1 MSRQESVVNTRC
13 VYLERMKRYQYTCTL
28 AKLRSSSKDQISQEL
43 RALASANQTSE
54 QLIAWDDTIDIL
66 RLAFKSST
74 FVGRLYFE
82 YEIPRLGGRIDV
94 VVIIRH
100 VVFVLE
106 FKTGAGDVSS
116 SAIDQVTDY
125 ALDLRYFHQTSR
137 DVVLAPLLVT
147 DAAKGLPG
155 VYFDSLDPKLLRT
168 SITPPEHLQSVIE
181 QILSATSGDVIDPDA
196 WAQGLYEPTPTI
208 VEAARALYRG
218 HAVHEITRTTAEGTS
233 LASTTS
239 TLMDVIH
246 AAQKRNEKAICF
258 VTGVPGAGKTL
269 VGLNLATTSIDQ
281 TSSQHC
287 VYLSGN
293 GPLVAV
299 LREALVRDA
308 VEQHRRA
315 GRRQTKS
322 KAAQS
327 VKAFIQNVHH
337 FRDDCI
343 KSDAAPPERIVV
355 FDEAQRA
362 WNQQQTSA
370 FMRQKKGHA
379 DFNFS
384 EPEFLISCMDRHDGW
399 SVIVCLVGNGQEI
412 NRGEAGIAAWLEA
425 CSSRFRA
432 WRVFA
437 SPQLGLHE
445 QATQDVLA
453 DLRMAGTFNEAPSLH
468 LTASVRSFRSTLVS
482 EFVNCLLTFDRRASD
497 LYNQVRNHFPIVL
510 TRDVTVAKQWVREKA
525 RGTERYGI
533 LASSAAQR
541 LRPYAIDVTSKIDPV
556 TWFLNDK
563 RDVRSSYFLES
574 VATEFD
580 VQGLELDWTCLAW
593 DADFRCRP
601 TQRSWDQWAFRGS
614 RWERINQ
621 AERKAYHVNAYRV
634 LLTRARQGMVIVVPH
649 GADADHTRQPEFYDQ
664 TYAYLRSVGIGE
676 V

>member
-1 MSRQESVVNTRC
+1 MRYLLSV
-13 VYLERMKRYQYTCTL
+13 TL
-28 AKLRSSSKDQISQEL
+28 DELCNDGAQDMQLRLRSF
-43 RALASANQTSE
+43 APAAQTHE
-54 QLIAWDDTIDIL
+54 QHAAWDDTVEIL
-66 RLAFKSST
+66 YRT
-74 FVGRLYFE
+74 FHGSIEAGRVFFE

-94 VVIIRH
+94 VLIIRH

-155 VYFDSLDPKLLRT
+155 VYVDSLDPKLLRT
-168 SITPPEHLQSVIE
+168 AVTPPEHLQAVIE

-196 WAQGLYEPTPTI
+196 WVSGAYEPTPTI

-218 HAVHEITRTTAEGTS
+218 HSVQEITRSTAEGAS
-233 LASTTS
+233 LATTTS
-239 TLMDVIH
+239 TLLDVIRG
-246 AAQKRNEKAICF
+246 ARERNEKAICF

-269 VGLNLATTSIDQ
+269 VGLNLATTNIDA
-281 TSSQHC
+281 TESQHC

-299 LREALVRDA
+299 LREALVLDA
-308 VEQHRRA
+308 VEKAHRE
-315 GRRQTKS
+315 GRKQTKG

-337 FRDDCI
+337 FRDDSV
-343 KSDAAPPERIVV
+343 KSEAAPPERIVV

-362 WNQQQTSA
+362 WNQHMTSD
-370 FMRQKKGHA
+370 FMKRKKGVP

-399 SVIVCLVGNGQEI
+399 AVVVCLVGNGQEI

-425 CSSRFRA
+425 CSTRFSE

-437 SPQLGLHE
+437 SPQLGLNE
-445 QATQDVLA
+445 QSTQDVIA
-453 DLRMAGTFNEAPSLH
+453 RLRSTGTFNEAPSLH

-482 EFVNCLLTFDRRASD
+482 EFVNALLTFDRRAAD
-497 LYNQVRNHFPIVL
+497 LHHQVTKHFPIVL
-510 TRDVTVAKQWVREKA
+510 TRDVSAAKQWVRDKA
-525 RGTERYGI
+525 RGSERYGI

-556 TWFLNDK
+556 KWFLNDK
-563 RDVRSSYFLES
+563 SDVRSSYFLES

-601 TQRSWDQWAFRGS
+601 TNRGWDQWAFRGS

-649 GADADHTRQPEFYDQ
+649 GANADHTRQPEFYDQ
-664 TYAYLRSVGIGE
+664 TYAYLRSVGMKE